1 MKFNKLKIMC
11 TYFRLSTVL
20 LIAVLITLPIRAQVN
35 IGSEDIPKSF
45 SILELTTKNKEGGL
59 RIPQLTTKE
68 RDALNLKSLAS
79 PMDSIAKGLVI
90 YNIDTHC
97 LDFWNGTQWVSQCS
111 NVLIPPLSVVISPS
125 TGTVEVGKT
134 VKLTATV
141 TPSNASSIQYRWE
154 YSFDKTTWSPVAG
167 ETVSTLA
174 AMALIVGDV
183 YYRVV
188 AYNSAGSATSNIATI
203 TGIDF
208 FPTGG
213 DNPNI
218 QMYAGAFWR
227 ANEKGERIIQFGIG
241 SGLNNDGNWTVSV
254 IWYDDKWDPDN
265 AANPDGIVLAN
276 SSLIAL
282 PVSGDAESY
291 PVTGS
296 RVISGTVADG
306 GTITFRI
313 GLDKHFT
320 KYDENNFPARYAV
333 LLLSYNKGAKRYK
346 IFIRQGE
353 GDDYLMRPGDPG
365 TTVNVG
371 TRSYAVKFSPYNL
384 RDQSGST
391 PNDWD
396 NATPLGTGGG
406 RFTDYP
412 TKAGYFFTFSYTK
425 AFAPDTPSGTIN
437 AWNQTNYNQS
447 STVLW
452 DPSWDACP
460 SGYRRPS
467 DGVNN
472 TNTFSKG
479 AIAGSEIR
487 QSLWVNPPTD
497 TLSNSDNSTWGY
509 YADGYFDRMKPV
521 ISLGTTP
528 TATSAVATGS
538 VNVAYAGRLFFNPT
552 TSASLFFPAAGYRF
566 HQKGQLYNAGGR
578 ARYWTSSAFE
588 FDSQIKDDWFLYLY
602 SNTDG
607 IITGLYYDGEKSEV
621 AYPSKNSDTSGALV
635 RCVKP

>member
-1 MKFNKLKIMC
+1 MC
-11 TYFRLSTVL
+11 THSRLSIVLLTTVL
-20 LIAVLITLPIRAQVN
+20 FILPVRAQVN
-35 IGSEDIPKSF
+35 IGNKDIPKPF
-45 SILELTTKNKEGGL
+45 SILELSTKNKEGGL
-59 RIPQLTTKE
+59 RMPQLTTEE
-68 RDALNLKSLAS
+68 RDALDLKSLVS
-79 PMDSIAKGLVI
+79 PLDSIAKGLTI

-97 LDFWNGTQWVSQCS
+97 LDFWNGTQWVSLCS
-111 NVLIPPLSVVISPS
+111 DILIPPLSVVISPS

-141 TPSNASSIQYRWE
+141 TPSKASAIQYRWE
-154 YSFDKTTWSPVAG
+154 YSFDKYSWSPVAG
-167 ETVSTLA
+167 GTASTLA
-174 AMALIVGDV
+174 AMALIIGDV

-188 AYNSAGSATSNIATI
+188 AYNSAGSATSNVATV

-241 SGLNNDGNWTVSV
+241 SGRNNSGNWTVSA
-254 IWYDDKWDPDN
+254 IWYDGNWDPDN
-265 AANPDGIVLAN
+265 TANPDGIVLAN
-276 SSLIAL
+276 SSLVTL

-291 PVTGS
+291 PVSGS

-306 GTITFRI
+306 GSITFRI
-313 GLDKHFT
+313 GLDKKFT
-320 KYDENNFPARYAV
+320 NYDENNHPARYAV
-333 LLLSYNKGAKRYK
+333 LLLSYNNGSKRYK

-353 GDDYLMRPGDPG
+353 GADYLMRPGDPG

-396 NATPLGTGGG
+396 NTTPLGTGGG
-406 RFTDYP
+406 QFTDFP
-412 TKAGYFFTFSYTK
+412 TKAGYFFTFSFTK
-425 AFAPDTPSGTIN
+425 AFAPDIPPGTIN

-460 SGYRRPS
+460 GGYRRPS
-467 DGVNN
+467 DGLNN
-472 TNTFSKG
+472 TKTYSKG

-509 YADGYFDRMKPV
+509 YADGYFDRRKPV

-528 TATSAVATGS
+528 TVSSAVATSS

-552 TSASLFFPAAGYRF
+552 TNASLFFPAAGYRF
-566 HQKGQLYNAGGR
+566 HQKGELYNAGGR

-588 FDSQIKDDWFLYLY
+588 FDNLIKDDWFLYLY

-607 IITGLYYDGEKSEV
+607 IITGMYYDGEKSEV
-621 AYPSKNSDTSGALV
+621 AYPSNNSDTSGALV
-635 RCVKP
+635 RCVKSQ